1 MDTLSSVMKN
11 IADALQLDYN
21 NKLED
26 AYVKYSECVFQIMS
40 TLIKDVKSRDGKVFI
55 TKEVTKYVQLGSQ
68 CMERILIVVN
78 TLSKT
83 SVIPDQKPSPGIG
96 PTHRPPTSPAWD
108 PDTNKPG
115 CRFSAPVPPI
125 QDPTDRSMYQ
135 RTKSLGPLEM
145 AYKRNQLLMAA
156 YKARQA
162 KLNAR
167 NAFDLSLTLQR
178 KMAENLAIAKLQEE
192 ALSKKMQERQQR
204 LEDLA
209 NQKFGHSN
217 RETKEIY
224 KQVLNYE
231 QDAEWLQNLRK
242 ELDENPSDPSV
253 ISKVMQAVLCCKDHP
268 LTEKLKAYQYKIY
281 ERIYPLVS
289 DKMEESKKVT
299 APLDKSLWPSK
310 PKVKAKLAHS
320 KLDENSDDHL
330 EEDKGIMEAREITL
344 KEDKSEIFLSELSG
358 EKSKSLEEISADVKE
373 DLKKAMDMGD
383 ELQHKLEESNEKSL
397 KMAQRVSLDVESYH
411 AENMDDLFDED
422 DEDEEKEAD
431 KGDDEKSIGSQ
442 DTSVPKE
449 KAGSDEELKLSGRAS
464 GILKNRSDSS
474 ESLEDPKQINRLKM
488 EAYKRHMKG
497 ISEDVHCYLDKL
509 QEMFICAYEQL
520 GSPEGR
526 DCCYSQL
533 EEPFFKPIWQCL
545 LALYRFGNKSSE
557 IQLAHVMTVHMN
569 GSPADLGV
577 KAKLRLQSRDQDVN
591 NIPYKPAIEE
601 LGSISSQVTLLGKLE
616 SLVKSSRLICRCVE
630 EHYNANGENVPAIG
644 ADDLLPI
651 LSYVIVRT
659 NLPQI
664 VSECCILEEFIHEG
678 YIMGEEG
685 YCLTSVQTALK
696 YLESLS
702 DSLLASDEEQSSS

>member
-1 MDTLSSVMKN
+1 MNMDTTLASVMKN
-11 IADALQLDYN
+11 IADALQLDSN

-26 AYVKYSECVFQIMS
+26 AYVKYTECVFHIMS
-40 TLIKDVKSRDGKVFI
+40 TLIKDVKSKDGKVLI
-55 TKEVTKYVQLGSQ
+55 TKEVMKYVQLGSQ

-78 TLSKT
+78 TISKT
-83 SVIPDQKPSPGIG
+83 TVMSDQKSAPGTATTPIY
-96 PTHRPPTSPAWD
+96 RPPTSPASEL
-108 PDTNKPG
+108 DTNKPG
-115 CRFSAPVPPI
+115 FRFSAPVPPI
-125 QDPTDRSMYQ
+125 QDSPDRTMYQ
-135 RTKSLGPLEM
+135 RTKSLGPLDL

-192 ALSKKMQERQQR
+192 ALSKKMKERQQR
-204 LEDLA
+204 LDDLA
-209 NQKFGHSN
+209 NQKFGSTN
-217 RETKEIY
+217 KETKEMY

-231 QDAEWLQNLRK
+231 QDAEWLQNMRK
-242 ELDENPSDPSV
+242 ELEENPSDPSV

-289 DKMEESKKVT
+289 DKMEESKKITV
-299 APLDKSLWPSK
+299 PLDKSLWPSI
-310 PKVKAKLAHS
+310 PKVKDKLAEE
-320 KLDENSDDHL
+320 KWDENSDDHPV
-330 EEDKGIMEAREITL
+330 EDKGIMEAGEVTL
-344 KEDKSEIFLSELSG
+344 REDKSEISLSELSS

-373 DLKKAMDMGD
+373 DLEKAMDMGD
-383 ELQHKLEESNEKSL
+383 KLQHKLEESNEKTL

-411 AENMDDLFDED
+411 AENMDDLFD
-422 DEDEEKEAD
+422 DEDEEKED
-431 KGDDEKSIGSQ
+431 DEDDEKSIGNQ
-442 DTSVPKE
+442 DVTVPKE
-449 KAGSDEELKLSGRAS
+449 RAGSSEELELSGRA
-464 GILKNRSDSS
+464 LRSDSS
-474 ESLEDPKQINRLKM
+474 QSLEDPEQINRLKM
-488 EAYKRHMKG
+488 EAYKRHLKG

-509 QEMFICAYEQL
+509 QEMFICAYEQF

-533 EEPFFKPIWQCL
+533 EEPFFKPIWQYL
-545 LALYRFGNKSSE
+545 LALYRFGNKSLE

-577 KAKLRLQSRDQDVN
+577 KAKLRLQSHDQNMND
-591 NIPYKPAIEE
+591 IPYKPAIEE
-601 LGSISSQVTLLGKLE
+601 LRSISSQVTLLGKLE

-630 EHYNANGENVPAIG
+630 EHYNTIGENAPAIG

-659 NLPQI
+659 GLPQI
-664 VSECCILEEFIHEG
+664 VSECSILEEFIHEG

-696 YLESLS
+696 YLETLS
-702 DSLLASDEEQSSS
+702 NNLLASDEE

>member
-1 MDTLSSVMKN
+1 MNMDTTLASVMKN
-11 IADALQLDYN
+11 IADALQLDSN
-21 NKLED
+21 NKSED
-26 AYVKYSECVFQIMS
+26 AYVKYTECVFQIMS
-40 TLIKDVKSRDGKVFI
+40 TLIKDVKSKDGKVLI
-55 TKEVTKYVQLGSQ
+55 TKEVMKYVQLGSQ

-78 TLSKT
+78 TISKT
-83 SVIPDQKPSPGIG
+83 TVMPDQKPAPGTATTPIY
-96 PTHRPPTSPAWD
+96 RPPTSPASEL
-108 PDTNKPG
+108 DTNKPG
-115 CRFSAPVPPI
+115 FRFSAPVPPI
-125 QDPTDRSMYQ
+125 QDSPDRTMYQ
-135 RTKSLGPLEM
+135 RTKSLGPLDL

-192 ALSKKMQERQQR
+192 ALSKKMKERQQR
-204 LEDLA
+204 LDDLA
-209 NQKFGHSN
+209 NQKFGSSN
-217 RETKEIY
+217 KETKEIY

-231 QDAEWLQNLRK
+231 QDAEWLQNMRK
-242 ELDENPSDPSV
+242 ELEENPSDPSV

-289 DKMEESKKVT
+289 DKLEESKKVT
-299 APLDKSLWPSK
+299 VPLDKSLWPSK
-310 PKVKAKLAHS
+310 PKVKDKLAEE
-320 KLDENSDDHL
+320 KWDENSDDHP
-330 EEDKGIMEAREITL
+330 EEDKGIMEAGEVTL
-344 KEDKSEIFLSELSG
+344 REDKSEISLSELSS
-358 EKSKSLEEISADVKE
+358 EKVKSLEEISADVKE
-373 DLKKAMDMGD
+373 NLEKAMDMGD
-383 ELQHKLEESNEKSL
+383 KLQHKLEENNERTL

-411 AENMDDLFDED
+411 AENMDDLFD
-422 DEDEEKEAD
+422 DEDEEKED
-431 KGDDEKSIGSQ
+431 DEDDEKSIGNQ
-442 DTSVPKE
+442 DVTVPKE
-449 KAGSDEELKLSGRAS
+449 RAGSSEELELSGRA
-464 GILKNRSDSS
+464 LRSDSS
-474 ESLEDPKQINRLKM
+474 QSLEDPEQINRLKM
-488 EAYKRHMKG
+488 EAYKRHLKG

-533 EEPFFKPIWQCL
+533 EEPFFKPIWQYL
-545 LALYRFGNKSSE
+545 LALYRFGNKSLE

-577 KAKLRLQSRDQDVN
+577 KAKLRLQSHDQNVN
-591 NIPYKPAIEE
+591 DIPYKPAIEE
-601 LGSISSQVTLLGKLE
+601 LRSISSQVTLLGKLE

-630 EHYNANGENVPAIG
+630 EHYNTIGENAPAIG

-651 LSYVIVRT
+651 LSYVIVKT
-659 NLPQI
+659 GLPQI
-664 VSECCILEEFIHEG
+664 VSECSILEEFIHEG

-696 YLESLS
+696 YLETLS
-702 DSLLASDEEQSSS
+702 NNLLASDEE

>member
-1 MDTLSSVMKN
+1 MNMDTTLASVMEN
-11 IADALQLDYN
+11 IADALQLDSN

-26 AYVKYSECVFQIMS
+26 AYVKYTECVFQIMS
-40 TLIKDVKSRDGKVFI
+40 TLIKDVKSKDGKVLI
-55 TKEVTKYVQLGSQ
+55 TKEVMKYVQLGSQ

-78 TLSKT
+78 TISKT
-83 SVIPDQKPSPGIG
+83 TVMPDQKPAPWTATTPIY
-96 PTHRPPTSPAWD
+96 RPPTSPASD

-125 QDPTDRSMYQ
+125 QDFPDRTMYQ
-135 RTKSLGPLEM
+135 RTKSLGPLDL

-192 ALSKKMQERQQR
+192 ALSKKMKERQQR
-204 LEDLA
+204 LDDLA
-209 NQKFGHSN
+209 NQKFGSSN
-217 RETKEIY
+217 KETKEIY

-231 QDAEWLQNLRK
+231 QDAEWLQNMRK
-242 ELDENPSDPSV
+242 ELEENPSDPSV

-289 DKMEESKKVT
+289 DKMEESKKITV
-299 APLDKSLWPSK
+299 PLDKSLWPSK
-310 PKVKAKLAHS
+310 PKVKDKLAEE
-320 KLDENSDDHL
+320 KWDENSDDHP
-330 EEDKGIMEAREITL
+330 EEDKGIMEAGEVTL
-344 KEDKSEIFLSELSG
+344 REDKSEISLSEISS
-358 EKSKSLEEISADVKE
+358 EKSKSLEEIGADVKE
-373 DLKKAMDMGD
+373 DLEKAMDMGD
-383 ELQHKLEESNEKSL
+383 KLQQKLEESNEKTL

-411 AENMDDLFDED
+411 AENMDDLFD
-422 DEDEEKEAD
+422 DEDEEKE
-431 KGDDEKSIGSQ
+431 DDEDGEKSIGNQ
-442 DTSVPKE
+442 DVTVPKE
-449 KAGSDEELKLSGRAS
+449 RAGSSEELELSGRS
-464 GILKNRSDSS
+464 LRSDSS
-474 ESLEDPKQINRLKM
+474 QSLEDPEQITRLKM
-488 EAYKRHMKG
+488 EAYKRHLKG

-533 EEPFFKPIWQCL
+533 EEPFFKPMWQYL
-545 LALYRFGNKSSE
+545 LALYRFGNKSLE
-557 IQLAHVMTVHMN
+557 IQLAHVMTVHIN

-577 KAKLRLQSRDQDVN
+577 KVKLRLQSHDQDVN
-591 NIPYKPAIEE
+591 DIPYKPAIEE
-601 LGSISSQVTLLGKLE
+601 LRSISSKVTLLGKLE
-616 SLVKSSRLICRCVE
+616 SLVKCSRLICRCVE
-630 EHYNANGENVPAIG
+630 EHYNTIGGNVPAIG

-659 NLPQI
+659 GLPQI
-664 VSECCILEEFIHEG
+664 VSECSILEEFIHEG

-696 YLESLS
+696 YLETLS
-702 DSLLASDEEQSSS
+702 NNLLASDEE